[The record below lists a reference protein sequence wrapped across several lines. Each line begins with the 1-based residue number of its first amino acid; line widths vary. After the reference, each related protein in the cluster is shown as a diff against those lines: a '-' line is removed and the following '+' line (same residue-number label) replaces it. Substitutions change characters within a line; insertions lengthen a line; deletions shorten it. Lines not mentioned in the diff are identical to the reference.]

1 MTTKISKKGLAF
13 IQAHEGFVGKY
24 YLDPVGVGTLGY
36 GFTNNSAAV
45 RRIFGSI
52 EPGMTITKVKAK
64 QVLEAVVNEEYG
76 PAVNAGLNN
85 PNQHEFD
92 MAASGSYNVGSR
104 IFGWKWAKAFNEGDK
119 EKAAALWRVTATT
132 AKGKLDQRITLPGLV
147 RRRKEEAELLL
158 NGTYT
163 GVTGPSTFKETKKVV
178 KADPELLEYQKK
190 LIKLGYDTGAAD
202 GWMGPQTTQAVKA
215 FQEADP
221 HLDNDGLLGRA
232 TKESIDRH
240 GETKVITRNVSM
252 ATAVGT
258 GMSGLTWLGDQSDL
272 IKYVVIAVV
281 LVIGG
286 YLIIKYRKKFEAK
299 VLGALT

>member
-1 MTTKISKKGLAF
+1 MAKKISQKGLAF

-45 RRIFGSI
+45 RRMLGEIK
-52 EPGMTITKVKAK
+52 PGMTITKTKAK
-64 QVLEAVVNEEYG
+64 LVLEAVVNEEYG
-76 PAVNAGLNN
+76 PAVNASLNN

-92 MAASGSYNVGSR
+92 MAASASFNVGAR

-119 EKAAALWRVTATT
+119 KEAADLWRVTATT
-132 AKGKLDQRITLPGLV
+132 AKGNLDQRVTLPGLV

-158 NGTYT
+158 NGIYT
-163 GVTGPSTFKETKKVV
+163 GVTGPTTFKETKKVV

-202 GWMGPQTTQAVKA
+202 GWMGPQTTAAVMA
-215 FQEADP
+215 FQEDDP

-240 GETKVITRNVSM
+240 GGTKVTTRNVSIGG
-252 ATAVGT
+252 AVGA
-258 GMSGLTWLGDQSDL
+258 GMSGLTWLGNQSNL
-272 IKYVVIAVV
+272 ITYVVIAVV

-286 YLIIKYRKKFEAK
+286 YLIIKYRKKLEAK
-299 VLGALT
+299 VLGALA